1 MGPLSALHNAGTSRG
16 GPRPG
21 SGGCALHGSRHGSGN
36 SIHRQDLCHCG
47 RASAPLSDAVRD
59 TIRALLPDLCGN
71 RGIPHRTGRDWE
83 SRPLHDD
90 TPKDSSG
97 RSLLHQT
104 NYRAVGAAPRRK
116 RRETQ
121 PHEHAPLCREACGSN
136 RMTTDIARADSKV
149 RRATREMFY
158 NEALGDALRLE
169 MERDERVI
177 VIGEDI
183 AEHGG
188 AFQVTVGLLDKF
200 GPTRIRQTPISE
212 IGIVGAAV
220 GAALTGL
227 RPVVELM
234 YVDFAGLAM
243 DQIVNQ
249 AAQNRFM
256 FGGQA
261 RVPMVLRTQGGS
273 GRGNAAQHSKSLEA
287 WFAHVAG
294 LKLVMPST
302 PADAKG
308 LLTAAIRDENP
319 VIFLEHKLLYRTK
332 GQVPEGEHV
341 VPLGKADIKR
351 AGTDLTIVTWS
362 REMLFSLEAAA
373 KLAADGISAEVVDV
387 RTLVPLDRETIL
399 GSVRKTHRLLVVH
412 EAIKRGCYG
421 AEIAAIVAEEEF
433 DDLDAP
439 PKRLAGLETPIPYAR
454 HLELSVVPQVD
465 DIIRTAKELVA

>member
-1 MGPLSALHNAGTSRG
+1 MQATETLGA
-16 GPRPG
+16 
-21 SGGCALHGSRHGSGN
+21 
-36 SIHRQDLCHCG
+36 
-47 RASAPLSDAVRD
+47 
-59 TIRALLPDLCGN
+59 TI
-71 RGIPHRTGRDWE
+71 
-83 SRPLHDD
+83 
-90 TPKDSSG
+90 
-97 RSLLHQT
+97 
-104 NYRAVGAAPRRK
+104 
-116 RRETQ
+116 
-121 PHEHAPLCREACGSN
+121 
-136 RMTTDIARADSKV
+136 
-149 RRATREMFY
+149 ATREMFY

-188 AFQVTVGLLDKF
+188 AFQVTVGLLERF

-212 IGIVGAAV
+212 LGIVGAGV

-243 DQIVNQ
+243 DQLVNQ

-287 WFAHVAG
+287 WFAHVPG
-294 LKLVMPST
+294 LKVVMPST

-308 LLTAAIRDENP
+308 LLTTSIRDDDP

-332 GQVPEGEHV
+332 GEVPIGDYA
-341 VPLGKADIKR
+341 VPLGRADTKR
-351 AGTDLTIVTWS
+351 AGKDLTIVTWS
-362 REMLFSLEAAA
+362 REVLLSLEAAEE
-373 KLAADGISAEVVDV
+373 LAADGIDAEVIDL
-387 RTLVPLDRETIL
+387 RSLVPLDRDAVL
-399 GSVRKTHRLLVVH
+399 SSVRRTHRMLVVH
-412 EAIKRGCYG
+412 EAVRRGGYG
-421 AEIAAIVAEEEF
+421 AEIVAMVAEEIF

-439 PKRLAGLETPIPYAR
+439 PKRLAGLETPIPYAQ
-454 HLELSVVPQVD
+454 HLEKTVVPQVE
-465 DIIRTAKELVA
+465 DIVRAAKELTA